1 LEDKDDVPI
10 PKQEKRIQIRFYI
23 NYIKGLLK
31 PNEENLIKVRADEI
45 PKLIT
50 NLQKPMVKKKTK
62 IKKNLSEHYES
73 VHEINKEVKKK
84 KNKKKTVGE
93 FYKGI

>member
-1 LEDKDDVPI
+1 MTKRYMKVSKKIKEKELEDKDDVPI

-50 NLQKPMVKKKTK
+50 NLQKPMVKKKLK
-62 IKKNLSEHYES
+62 
-73 VHEINKEVKKK
+73 
-84 KNKKKTVGE
+84 
-93 FYKGI
+93 